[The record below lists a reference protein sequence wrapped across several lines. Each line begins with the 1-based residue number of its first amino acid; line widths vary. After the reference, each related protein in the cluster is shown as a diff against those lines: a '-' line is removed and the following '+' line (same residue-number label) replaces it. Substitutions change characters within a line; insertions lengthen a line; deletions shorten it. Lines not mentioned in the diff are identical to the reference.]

1 MNLSF
6 ILDKLPW
13 RLQSY
18 LGYRPIK
25 SITAREYFGN
35 QYSSPNLQSEF
46 ITKVLPG
53 GKINLKPAISLND
66 FEHKHFT
73 EITEKP
79 YDECLFF
86 SLNNAKFVQHNLLP
100 TVIDCKNRMISD
112 ANKDPKKGRKL
123 HPIFTVAKLNK
134 PKKLDG
140 KVLLLSTDGGHNGY
154 FHWMCRIL
162 PKLWVLEQFNI
173 SINQFDYIL
182 VNAGDFKFKHV
193 SFEEFNI
200 PKEKIIYTE
209 NEEVFHCNQLFI
221 INNIRYHIE
230 GIEFLKNRFLNDS
243 NSSIETFDK
252 IYISRKKALHRKI
265 INEDKLISFL
275 NDKGFKTINLEDYSL
290 QEQAFLINNCK
301 FLISIHGAGLSNLI
315 FGTKDLTIVEIIEDT
330 FVNVNYWFY
339 SNIIGIKY
347 YYYIGKAIQTE
358 YSKTKNRFGY
368 DDIELNDDFY
378 SKLDTLI

>member
-53 GKINLKPAISLND
+53 GKINLQPAISLND

-86 SLNNAKFVQHNLLP
+86 SLNNAKYVQHNLLP
-100 TVIDCKNRMISD
+100 TVIDCKNRLISD
-112 ANKDPKKGRKL
+112 ANKDPKKGREL
-123 HPIFTVAKLNK
+123 HPIFTVSKLNK

-173 SINQFDYIL
+173 SIDQFDYIL
-182 VNAGDFKFKHV
+182 VNAGDYKFKHV

-200 PKEKIIYTE
+200 PKEKIIFTE
-209 NEEVFHCNQLFI
+209 NEDVFHCNQLFI

-230 GIEFLKNRFLNDS
+230 GIEYVKNKLL
-243 NSSIETFDK
+243 SIVIDNYPK
-252 IYISRKKALHRKI
+252 RIYISRQKARFRKI
-265 INEDKLISFL
+265 INEQILIDYLISK
-275 NDKGFKTINLEDYSL
+275 DFKIINFEDYSL
-290 QEQAFLINNCK
+290 QEQAFLINNCDI
-301 FLISIHGAGLSNLI
+301 LIGTHGAGFTNII
-315 FGTKDLTIVEIIEDT
+315 FANPKMKFIEIFPDNY
-330 FVNVNYWFY
+330 VNVNYWFY
-339 SNIIGIKY
+339 SNIKHITY
-347 YYYIGKAIQTE
+347 YYYLAKSIIINKDSNI
-358 YSKTKNRFGY
+358 NRMDLEINNNFL
-368 DDIELNDDFY
+368 EKLNEI
-378 SKLDTLI
+378 LI